1 MESATAGLRQQI
13 VQEITSSG
21 GSISFRRF
29 MELALYDPTH
39 GYYASGKAVLG
50 KNGDFFTSVSVG
62 AIYGRILA
70 SVCREVWEI
79 LGQPEEFIIVEQG
92 ANDGAMAHDILG
104 FIGAFEDSFARS
116 ISYLIVE
123 PFEVNASR
131 QRKKL
136 CDHRNVSWLS
146 SVADL
151 PPFIGIHL
159 SNELLDAFPVHSLR
173 WDGENWEEECV
184 GQVDNELTW
193 IVHPIACE
201 ALASLA
207 KELPSDLPAGFR
219 VEVNPGLNPWLNVMF
234 EKLRLGLVLTV
245 DYGQAG
251 VDRYAPHR
259 ADGTLL
265 AYKGHRRFTDLFKAP
280 GDHDITAQVDFT
292 ALARSAR
299 EIGFEIL
306 GYNDQHHFLV
316 GAAESWLRSL
326 GDFSDRSDAAQKELR
341 ALQSLLNPGSMGIQF
356 KAIGLGKKLPTGKP
370 LSCFKYQ
377 RPGIEALES

>member
-1 MESATAGLRQQI
+1 MKSAIAGLRQQI

-21 GSISFRRF
+21 GYISFRRF
-29 MELALYDPTH
+29 MELALYDPID
-39 GYYASGKAVLG
+39 GYYASGKAILG

-92 ANDGAMAHDILG
+92 ANDGSMAHDILG
-104 FIGAFEDSFARS
+104 FIGASEDSFARS
-116 ISYLIVE
+116 INYLIVE

-136 CDHRNVSWLS
+136 CDHHKVSWLS

-151 PPFIGIHL
+151 PPFTGIHL

-173 WDGENWEEECV
+173 WNGKNWEEESV
-184 GQVDNELTW
+184 GQVDDELTW
-193 IVHPIACE
+193 VVHPIACQ

-219 VEVNPGLNPWLNVMF
+219 VEVNPGLTPWLNVIF
-234 EKLRLGLVLTV
+234 EKLRRGLVLTV

-265 AYKGHRRFTDLFKAP
+265 AYKDHRRFTDLFKSP

-299 EIGFEIL
+299 KIGFEIL

-316 GAAESWLRSL
+316 GAAESWLRTL
-326 GDFSDRSDAAQKELR
+326 GDLTPKSDDSRSDLR
-341 ALQSLLNPGSMGIQF
+341 SLQMLLNPATMGMQF
-356 KAIGLGKKLPTGKP
+356 KAIGLGKKLPAKKP

-377 RPGIEALES
+377 RPGIDALNS